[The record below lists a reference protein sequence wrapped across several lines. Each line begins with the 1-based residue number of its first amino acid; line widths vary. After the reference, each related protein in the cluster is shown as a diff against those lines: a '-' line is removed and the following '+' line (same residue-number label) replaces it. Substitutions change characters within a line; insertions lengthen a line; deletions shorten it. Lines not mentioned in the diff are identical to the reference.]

1 MFKRELRLY
10 AFARDYLHKLS
21 DDIPDQQ
28 LVVQAGGAGHTPL
41 WILGHLT
48 IVNDAGLGL
57 LGQPKQCPKGWHRH
71 FGPGS
76 PTDGLALSPRP
87 SKAELL
93 AAFDATADAFAAAAP
108 RVEEAWAEEE
118 QPLDFLKPLIQTK
131 GELVAH
137 LLTTH
142 IAGHIGQLSAWRR
155 QMGYAH
161 LF

>member
-1 MFKRELRLY
+1 MFERELRLY
-10 AFARDYLHKLS
+10 AYARDYLHRLA

-28 LVVQAGGAGHTPL
+28 LAEQVGGAGHTPL

-57 LGQPKQCPKGWHRH
+57 LGRRPRCPNDWHRH
-71 FGPGS
+71 FGTGS
-76 PTDGLALSPRP
+76 PPHGLGIEPRP

-93 AAFDATADAFAAAAP
+93 SAFDETADALAAAVPQAGADW
-108 RVEEAWAEEE
+108 EGAE
-118 QPLDFLKPLIQTK
+118 QPLDFLKPLIRTN
-131 GELVAH
+131 GDLLGH

-142 IAGHIGQLSAWRR
+142 LATHCGQLSAWRR
-155 QMGYAH
+155 QMGFPH